1 MRIDFNSISDMKIPG
16 MHGGTGEMTSRMY
29 EGEGLKV
36 IPCRIHPGGSIGTHR
51 HENGDDINYVLYGTG
66 IAVCD
71 GKEEILTTDVCH
83 ICPKGSEHSIRN
95 TGMTDLVMLTVVVDR

>member
-1 MRIDFNSISDMKIPG
+1 MRIDFNGIPDTNIADMN
-16 MHGGTGEMTSRMY
+16 GGAGEMTARVY
-29 EGEGLKV
+29 DGDGLKV

-51 HENGDDINYVLYGTG
+51 HTDGKDINYILYGTG

-83 ICPKGSEHSIRN
+83 ICPKGSEHSIIN
-95 TGMTDLVMLTVVVDR
+95 TGMTDLVMLTVVVEK